1 MRTFSAVTLTSA
13 MAGRTSWLKAA
24 GARPTKTTK
33 TASSRE
39 GLAAVGKDIVI
50 LYRQMAPAIAKNI
63 RFCVFTFLMV
73 TGWSGAALTHEFW
86 ISPSRY
92 VVEPRGQIV
101 ANLRI
106 GKNFEGSVNSYIPSD
121 FSRFEIL
128 LAGSKQPVKGRL
140 GDIPA
145 LTMQADHEGLAVV
158 VHETTPTELTYPKW
172 EKFEGFANQK
182 DLGWV
187 LKAHKARGLPK
198 TDFKETYRRFAKSL
212 IAVGSG
218 RGQDT
223 PVGMETEIVAEANPY
238 TDDITN
244 GLPIRILYK
253 GEPRIDAQVEVFSK
267 SADKSVKVTVLRT
280 DAEGRAIV
288 PVKPKTEYL
297 LDAVVMRTLETDDAT
312 KKPAWGSL
320 WASITFKTGDTIKP

>member
-1 MRTFSAVTLTSA
+1 
-13 MAGRTSWLKAA
+13 
-24 GARPTKTTK
+24 
-33 TASSRE
+33 
-39 GLAAVGKDIVI
+39 
-50 LYRQMAPAIAKNI
+50 MAPAIARNI
-63 RFCVFTFLMV
+63 GLCVFTFLMV

-92 VVEPRGQIV
+92 VVEPGGQIV

-106 GKNFEGSVNSYIPSD
+106 GKNFEGSVNSYIPNE

-128 LAGSKQPVKGRL
+128 LAGSRRPVKGRL

-145 LTMQADHEGLAVV
+145 LTMQAVDEGLAVV

-172 EKFEGFANQK
+172 EKFEGFTNQK

-198 TDFKETYRRFAKSL
+198 RDFKETYRRFAKSL

-218 RGQDT
+218 RGKDA
-223 PVGMETEIVAEANPY
+223 PLGMETEIVAEANPY
-238 TDDITN
+238 TDDLTV
-244 GLPIRILYK
+244 GLPVRVLYK
-253 GEPRIDAQVEVFSK
+253 GEPRIDAQIEIFTK
-267 SADKSVKVTVLRT
+267 SPDNKVTVAVVRT

-297 LDAVVMRTLETDDAT
+297 LDAVVMRTLDTDDAT
-312 KKPAWGSL
+312 KKPAWESL

>member
-1 MRTFSAVTLTSA
+1 
-13 MAGRTSWLKAA
+13 
-24 GARPTKTTK
+24 
-33 TASSRE
+33 
-39 GLAAVGKDIVI
+39 
-50 LYRQMAPAIAKNI
+50 
-63 RFCVFTFLMV
+63 MV

-86 ISPSRY
+86 ISPSHY
-92 VVEPRGQIV
+92 VVEPGGQIV

-106 GKNFEGSVNSYIPSD
+106 GKNFEGSVNSYIPSE

-128 LAGSKQPVKGRL
+128 LAGSRQPVKGRL

-145 LTMQADHEGLAVV
+145 LTMQAVDEGLAVI

-187 LKAHKARGLPK
+187 LKAHNARGLPK
-198 TDFKETYRRFAKSL
+198 RDFMEIYQRFAKSL

-218 RGQDT
+218 RGQDA

-238 TDDITN
+238 TDDLTI
-244 GLPIRILYK
+244 GLPVRVLYK
-253 GEPRIDAQVEVFSK
+253 GEPRVDAQVEIFSK
-267 SADKSVKVTVLRT
+267 SPDSKVTVAVVRT

-297 LDAVVMRTLETDDAT
+297 LDAVVMRPLETDDAT
-312 KKPAWGSL
+312 KKPAWESL
-320 WASITFKTGDTIKP
+320 WASITFKTGNTITP